1 MKLLVRSMTG
11 FGRGEASGDVGRVTV
26 EVKAV
31 NHRFSEVVF
40 RMPRQF
46 SGLEE
51 RVRKLVLGKVS
62 RGRFEVYVAW
72 EPSAEARAVKVDK
85 DLALAYYNAL
95 RQLAGEIGSNQEL
108 SLDTLARLPEVLS
121 LQEGELTDDEI
132 WALLEPALEQ
142 AMAGLIAMRER
153 EGALLA
159 ADLAERIDRIEAF
172 RSAAAARAPVVV
184 EEYRQRLTRR
194 LEELLPPTNPVDP
207 QRLAQEVALFADRA
221 DITEEIQRL
230 ASHIDQFRQALRSD
244 EAVGRKLDFL
254 VQELGREINTIA
266 SKANDAALT
275 AAVVAAKSELEKIRE
290 QVQNLE

>member
-46 SGLEE
+46 SGLED